1 VANLS
6 IRTVIF
12 KKSCAKPPLAAGR
25 GSLTIEVSERKAIY
39 CDSRDSPPFLGP
51 RKDTNQSM
59 ATSTPTMPPQTTP
72 AQVPA
77 PSSAPAAQRT
87 IHTAQLVGA
96 MLKSSPH
103 VSDLIFSPG
112 RAPQIEVSG
121 QLMELKYKGLECLS
135 SQDTLS
141 IANDIMGKNESSS
154 RKLEQDGSADL
165 SYGISG
171 VGRFRVNI
179 FKQRGSCA
187 IVMRVVPDRIPGFEE
202 LNLPAAL
209 KEIVDLRNGIVLVTG
224 PTGSGKSSTLAA
236 ILDKMN
242 EEKAYHI
249 LTIEDPIEFLHRH
262 KKATVH
268 QRELHS
274 DTPTFALALR
284 AALRQAPKVILV
296 GEMRDRETI
305 EIALEASETGH
316 LVMSTLH
323 TIDASKTVERIVGV
337 FPTADQH
344 SIRSRLSKAFR
355 CIVSQRLLPRKDG
368 KGRIAAVE
376 ILKSTMRTR
385 EYVEKGETEGK
396 SLLDAMRDG
405 STEGMQHFDG
415 EIDKLIRAGIVDFET
430 GITYSTNAGNLRLEM
445 ADFLDERPKRPA
457 ASKPTAQD
465 PNRTTEIEI
474 ER

>member
-1 VANLS
+1 M
-6 IRTVIF
+6 
-12 KKSCAKPPLAAGR
+12 G
-25 GSLTIEVSERKAIY
+25 
-39 CDSRDSPPFLGP
+39 
-51 RKDTNQSM
+51 
-59 ATSTPTMPPQTTP
+59 TPTQTMSPDTSP
-72 AQVPA
+72 VQMPA
-77 PSSAPAAQRT
+77 PSSVPAAQRT
-87 IHTAQLVGA
+87 IHTAQLVTA

-112 RAPQIEVSG
+112 RAPQVEVSG
-121 QLMELKYKGLECLS
+121 QLVELKYKGLECLTA
-135 SQDTLS
+135 QDTKY
-141 IANDIMGKNESSS
+141 IAADIMGKNEMPIH
-154 RKLEQDGSADL
+154 KLEEDGSADL
-165 SYGISG
+165 SYGITG
-171 VGRFRVNI
+171 VARFRVNI
-179 FKQRGSCA
+179 FRQRGSCA
-187 IVMRVVPDRIPGFEE
+187 VVMRVIPDKIPGFQE
-202 LNLPAAL
+202 LNLPEVL
-209 KEIVDLRNGIVLVTG
+209 KEVVELRNGIVLVTG

-262 KKATVH
+262 KKSTVH
-268 QRELHS
+268 QRELHT
-274 DTPTFALALR
+274 DTPSFAMALR

-316 LVMSTLH
+316 LVLSTLH

-337 FPTADQH
+337 FPLSDQQG
-344 SIRSRLSKAFR
+344 IRSRLSKAFR

-415 EIDKLIRAGIVDFET
+415 EIDKLIRAGIVDYET
-430 GITYSTNAGNLRLEM
+430 GLTYSTNAGNLRLEM
-445 ADFLDERPKRPA
+445 ADFLHERPNRPA
-457 ASKPTAQD
+457 ASNPAPQD
-465 PNRTTEIEI
+465 PNRTTEIEL